1 MRQGQ
6 GAETMS
12 TPAKYRE
19 YAAECLRATQ
29 RSSTPE
35 ARAELVQ
42 LAQRWTDLAG
52 RAEHRARAGNSGC
65 NSRK

>member
-1 MRQGQ
+1 
-6 GAETMS
+6 MS

-29 RSSTPE
+29 RSSIPE
-35 ARAELVQ
+35 VKAELIQ

-52 RAEHRARAGNSGC
+52 RAEHHARANSSA
-65 NSRK
+65 NPEIQLR